1 MMHSAAPS
9 ARSSTPS
16 MTLRSLAVNGPMTQ
30 STMSCSGAPTP
41 TLTRGKA
48 SVPRCAM
55 MFLRAVR
62 NRPRCRWPRAGGAQ
76 LSGSENR
83 DDDDVVGGNF
93 IEPRRL
99 AHSLA
104 GEVHVGLRHHQKHIR
119 PAKFDNLRQRAEAQ
133 AVAAQIA
140 LVDRRPRH
148 GSLMQAGASYCLP

>member
-1 MMHSAAPS
+1 
-9 ARSSTPS
+9 

-48 SVPRCAM
+48 SVPEVRDDVLETVVSACAAAAAHAE
-55 MFLRAVR
+55 LAERER
-62 NRPRCRWPRAGGAQ
+62 NIVG
-76 LSGSENR
+76 
-83 DDDDVVGGNF
+83 DDDDVVSGNF

-104 GEVHVGLRHHQKHIR
+104 GEVHVGLRHHQKHVR
-119 PAKFDNLRQRAEAQ
+119 PAKFDDLRQRAEAQ

-140 LVDRRPRH
+140 LVDQTLRGMKPMLWRVF
-148 GSLMQAGASYCLP
+148 SYCLP